1 MANLERKNGLT
12 IASRSSSEFVAFFA
26 YISQT
31 NPPTRDMQ
39 RVLTRKA
46 ARDEGVE
53 IDDDVSL
60 STLEDRVK
68 RARTG
73 RENLDACASWP
84 VCPLTGEPIREAAV
98 TETMSLYEHRAIAEH
113 LRNPENLVDPAT
125 GQRLKTFECIQ
136 VTRLHLVT
144 LLKEKTGTERTP
156 LHNWFRELFE
166 RRYAERNA
174 RSMDASAVRAVFDI
188 WRRMARF
195 PGDAISVAREE
206 LCDLF
211 QTPDSR
217 SENAG
222 RFLAND
228 DAVRILSAIP
238 EIGSLLQR
246 SWATNLFVAQL
257 SNPEIS
263 NIEPFTSRGVG
274 SHGFCY
280 FGSHANG
287 ASRGELI
294 LRNGAAICLFKE
306 SGNIS
311 P

>member
-1 MANLERKNGLT
+1 
-12 IASRSSSEFVAFFA
+12 
-26 YISQT
+26 
-31 NPPTRDMQ
+31 MQ

-73 RENLDACASWP
+73 RKNLDACASWP

-98 TETMSLYEHRAIAEH
+98 TETMSLYEHRAIAEY

-125 GQRLKTFECIQ
+125 GKRLRILECIQ
-136 VTRLHLVT
+136 VTRLRLQT

-156 LHNWFRELFE
+156 LHNYVRELFE
-166 RRYAERNA
+166 QRFAEKNVRK
-174 RSMDASAVRAVFDI
+174 MDSSEVRAVFDM

-195 PGDAISVAREE
+195 PGEAIEIARHE
-206 LCDLF
+206 LCGIL
-211 QTPDSR
+211 QTRYPR
-217 SENAG
+217 SG
-222 RFLAND
+222 SGDTRLANE
-228 DAVRILSAIP
+228 DALHILSSIP
-238 EIGSLLQR
+238 QIMSLLQK

-257 SNPEIS
+257 LNPEIS

-280 FGSHANG
+280 FGSHASG

-294 LRNGAAICLFKE
+294 LRNGDMICRFRE
-306 SGNIS
+306 SGIIS